1 MRIARDATA
10 SSPRTLTGSFLK
22 RLRSP
27 SNIAVAMAT
36 IACGAGT
43 LEAREA
49 TLQAESAATK
59 SVQPVSGATD
69 AALPDGRALVERAM
83 RAMGVMADTTTE
95 DPVASFESVS
105 TFDTPMGAMRIDYSF
120 IAATATQ
127 PAACKVVQT
136 NAAVNAA
143 FEMGTANGVA
153 WMGESGRFRPADAR
167 MTNELL
173 GGSDVQLLLRS
184 LLTRF
189 EQFTTKAMETIDG
202 KSVWVVTMQPKAA
215 RNAPRSSELWTLRLD
230 ATSGLPTSFDT
241 PIAQPPNAPLPN
253 GNSGPATNNAAP
265 SIQRTELSDWKPIE
279 LGDKASAKANAA
291 LAAQAP
297 IAFRQAVRTVSGMKI
312 TMRYEK
318 VAMNTLETGSITA
331 PSLVVQPETA
341 KKN

>member
-1 MRIARDATA
+1 
-10 SSPRTLTGSFLK
+10 
-22 RLRSP
+22 
-27 SNIAVAMAT
+27 
-36 IACGAGT
+36 
-43 LEAREA
+43 
-49 TLQAESAATK
+49 
-59 SVQPVSGATD
+59 
-69 AALPDGRALVERAM
+69 
-83 RAMGVMADTTTE
+83 
-95 DPVASFESVS
+95 
-105 TFDTPMGAMRIDYSF
+105 
-120 IAATATQ
+120 
-127 PAACKVVQT
+127 VQT

-265 SIQRTELSDWKPIE
+265 SVQRTELSDWKPIE

-318 VAMNTLETGSITA
+318 VAMNTLDIGSITA